1 MSIQS
6 NINQTLGM
14 SALGT
19 SMVAKQMQAKKNDE
33 DKWLNS
39 LSEEDRKVFD
49 SLGASAQAQILGQAT
64 AEGTKRDV
72 ANATAQQRVA
82 NKRAQKEQ
90 TLKLGGGSI

>member
-33 DKWLNS
+33 DKWLNG
-39 LSEEDRKVFD
+39 LNAEDRKAFD
-49 SLGASAQAQILGQAT
+49 SLGASAQAQVLEQAT
-64 AEGTKRDV
+64 EEGTKRDV
-72 ANATAQQRVA
+72 ANATAQQRVM
-82 NKRAQKEQ
+82 NKRKQKEQ

>member
-19 SMVAKQMQAKKNDE
+19 SMVAKQMQAKKSDE
-33 DKWLNS
+33 DKWLNG
-39 LSEEDRKVFD
+39 LNDEDRKAFD
-49 SLGASAQAQILGQAT
+49 SLSASAQAQVLEQAT
-64 AEGTKRDV
+64 AEGAKRDV
-72 ANATAQQRVA
+72 ANATAQQRVM
-82 NKRAQKEQ
+82 NKRKQKEQ

>member
-6 NINQTLGM
+6 NINQALGM

-19 SMVAKQMQAKKNDE
+19 SMVAKQMQAKKSDE
-33 DKWLNS
+33 DKWFES
-39 LSEEDRKVFD
+39 LSKEDREIFD

-64 AEGTKRDV
+64 TQSTKRDV

>member
-6 NINQTLGM
+6 NINQTLGV

-33 DKWLNS
+33 DKWLNG
-39 LSEEDRKVFD
+39 LNAEDRKAFD
-49 SLGASAQAQILGQAT
+49 SLGESAQAQVLEQAT
-64 AEGTKRDV
+64 KEGTKRDV
-72 ANATAQQRVA
+72 ANATAQQRVM
-82 NKRAQKEQ
+82 NKRKQKEQ